1 MSTIISTI
9 NIYFYL
15 SLHRG
20 AYRYIRLLI
29 LVYYYQKCNITV
41 PQAFARTVKKYENKA
56 ALIFEDQTWTF
67 RDLENYSNR
76 VANYFL
82 RAGYKPGQTVALF
95 MENRLEYV
103 GIWVVS
109 TVYKKKYGYI

>member
-1 MSTIISTI
+1 M
-9 NIYFYL
+9 
-15 SLHRG
+15 
-20 AYRYIRLLI
+20 
-29 LVYYYQKCNITV
+29 

-109 TVYKKKYGYI
+109 TLQIYHIWRAIFLYFWNIWKSKYHIIIPGL